1 MKYYLISALLI
12 EAVSAGCCDSHQ
24 VHQGQEFLEVAI
36 SEKIKTD
43 LSNAGRWLFKWYQIV
58 MHTLNLLISSD
69 SEKCC

>member
-1 MKYYLISALLI
+1 LKYNLTSALLI

-43 LSNAGRWLFKWYQIV
+43 FSNAGRWLFKWWV
-58 MHTLNLLISSD
+58 
-69 SEKCC
+69 